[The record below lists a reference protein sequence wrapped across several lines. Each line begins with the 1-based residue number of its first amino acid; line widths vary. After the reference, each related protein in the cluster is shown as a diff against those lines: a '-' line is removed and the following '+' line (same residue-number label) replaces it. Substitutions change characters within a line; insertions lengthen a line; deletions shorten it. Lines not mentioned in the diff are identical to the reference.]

1 VIERLIDLAADQ
13 LGLDPVALRRR
24 NMSPA
29 AAQPYTNPL
38 AITYHSGRYE
48 DTVLSLADWDGFP
61 ARRAEAKE
69 RGKLRG
75 TGPPI
80 MSRSPVVLLV
90 SAPRSRASK
99 KARSSW

>member
-1 VIERLIDLAADQ
+1 
-13 LGLDPVALRRR
+13 
-24 NMSPA
+24 
-29 AAQPYTNPL
+29 
-38 AITYHSGRYE
+38 SGRYE

-75 TGPPI
+75 TGTPI
-80 MSRSPVVLLV
+80 MSGSPVVLLV
-90 SAPRSRASK
+90 SAPRLPCFQ